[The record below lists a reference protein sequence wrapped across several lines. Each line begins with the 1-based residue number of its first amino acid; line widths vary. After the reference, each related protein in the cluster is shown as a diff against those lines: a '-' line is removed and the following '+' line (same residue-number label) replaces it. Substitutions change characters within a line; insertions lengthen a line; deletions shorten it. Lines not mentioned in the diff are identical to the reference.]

1 MSRAE
6 ILARI
11 DILRLSNDTAPGVK
25 LTALPEFMD
34 MTPLQKAAMI
44 GAVIHLCGAAI
55 DALINDHPDDADII
69 REMLQNLSIEQQTDN
84 TLN

>member
-1 MSRAE
+1 MDGAE

-11 DILRLSNDTAPGVK
+11 DILKLSSDTAPGVK
-25 LTALPEFMD
+25 LTALQEFMD
-34 MTPLQKAAMI
+34 MTPMQRAVMM

-55 DALINDHPDDADII
+55 DAIINDNPDDAMKI
-69 REMLQNLSIEQQTDN
+69 RKVLEHLSIEPSGEN

>member
-1 MSRAE
+1 MDGAE

-11 DILRLSNDTAPGVK
+11 DILRLRSDTAPGVK
-25 LTALPEFMD
+25 LTALQEFMD
-34 MTPLQKAAMI
+34 MTPMQRAVMM

-55 DALINDHPDDADII
+55 DAIISDHPDEAGEI
-69 REMLQNLSIEQQTDN
+69 RAVLEHLSIEPSGEN

>member
-1 MSRAE
+1 MDGAE

-11 DILRLSNDTAPGVK
+11 DILRLNSETAPGVK
-25 LTALPEFMD
+25 LTALQEFMD
-34 MTPLQKAAMI
+34 LSPMQRVVMI

-55 DALINDHPDDADII
+55 DAIINDNPDEAKEI
-69 REMLQNLSIEQQTDN
+69 REVLEHLSIEPSVEN

>member
-1 MSRAE
+1 MERAE

-11 DILRLSNDTAPGVK
+11 DILRLAEETAPGVK
-25 LTALPEFMD
+25 LTALQEFMD
-34 MTPLQKAAMI
+34 LTPLQRAVMI

-55 DALINDHPDDADII
+55 DAIIHDNPDDAGTI
-69 REMLQNLSIEQQTDN
+69 REVLENLSIEPSGEN

>member
-1 MSRAE
+1 MDRAD

-11 DILRLSNDTAPGVK
+11 DIVKLPDEVAPGVK
-25 LTALPEFMD
+25 LTALKEFMD
-34 MTPLQKAAMI
+34 LPPVQRAVMI

-55 DALINDHPDDADII
+55 EAIISDYPDDAVMI
-69 REMLQNLSIEQQTDN
+69 RDVLQNLSIEPSSEN

>member
-1 MSRAE
+1 MDGAE

-11 DILRLSNDTAPGVK
+11 DILKLSSDTAPGVK
-25 LTALPEFMD
+25 LTALQEFMD
-34 MTPLQKAAMI
+34 MPPLQRAVMM

-55 DALINDHPDDADII
+55 DAIISDNPDDAMEI
-69 REMLQNLSIEQQTDN
+69 REVLEHLSIEPSGEN